1 MQGLLLGTD
10 AAELSPPAPPSESA
24 SINIAAIVGASVA
37 ALVVLIVAI
46 LLTTRRRRGHNFQRD
61 AWGLPINP
69 VVRSALVDSHTPAPR
84 ACVRVATFRT
94 ALPLCMPHSHQS
106 NNR

>member
-1 MQGLLLGTD
+1 VCVVD
-10 AAELSPPAPPSESA
+10 AVVDGVLTAG
-24 SINIAAIVGASVA
+24 GAGP
-37 ALVVLIVAI
+37 LVVLIVAI
-46 LLTTRRRRGHNFQRD
+46 LLPTRRRRGHNFQRD